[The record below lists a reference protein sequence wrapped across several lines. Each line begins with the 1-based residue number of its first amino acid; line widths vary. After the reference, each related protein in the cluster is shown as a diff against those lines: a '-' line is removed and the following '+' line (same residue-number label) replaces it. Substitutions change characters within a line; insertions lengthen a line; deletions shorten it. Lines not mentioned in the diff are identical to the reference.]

1 MSPAKRLV
9 TVELR
14 FVTVEDPEQLADRLR
29 ESASTIVGKEA
40 LEEFRVKSMPLERP
54 KGERGGLRPV
64 E

>member
-1 MSPAKRLV
+1 MVGKRLV

-14 FVTVEDPEQLADRLR
+14 FVTSDDPDQLADRLR
-29 ESASTIVGKEA
+29 ESVGAIVGKDA
-40 LEEFRVKSMPLERP
+40 LEEFRVRTMPLERP